1 MVRFKDKKTISKDS
15 LTDSDIIPITDM
27 EDNAQDKKVTIGQL
41 KEYFAGGVAT
51 TDRLGLVKVD
61 GTTISVLED
70 GTISNVGGSWGTIT
84 GELKDQKDLQTAL
97 NAKQDKL
104 TAGEGILIE
113 DNTIYNTK
121 TSVNWGSVEGEIEN
135 QIDLKNKFDI
145 QNMYETKNVS
155 TDPKGYQ
162 QLLNMK
168 ESALIGS
175 TYNSSK
181 FEILNNAVQVTEEGV
196 ASGFT
201 SDYNLQLVSDE
212 INLKQNINIRLKVSV
227 TFLKDQVA
235 ATVDQFI
242 TSVFGRL
249 GIDSTTGKFF
259 IGKNSYNLGALHGTF
274 VAQEGDELD
283 LLLTADVNKNVSL
296 SISTDGGT
304 NWTPDIQGTFD
315 TSYAT
320 WAGSGI
326 PFALGRGDTGNPW
339 LGTIDLSKLTVDI
352 DGVNV
357 FNGSSPVYKT
367 GIDTITINNETVEI
381 PYILSK
387 TGSKIADVAYRDKVQ
402 ELYAQN
408 GYAPYYTIDETNQN
422 FTLPMGEIYG
432 MIASVNTN
440 ADDKVSKSGDTMT
453 GDLTIVSPRATVY
466 SQSTQLELGA
476 IPESTV
482 YGGRLLMR
490 DKNGKATVAIQ
501 NATAADG
508 TNVLQMITRYPDDS
522 AWGASIELGSK
533 NGAPYISMPTNQKSQ
548 ITTWGFP
555 NYGKA
560 VKKKGATVYQAT
572 TNVWVRVQ
580 NHTNLGGGQGFLYA
594 GTTSSPTT
602 KVCRWGGNVA
612 SGEWI
617 FYPIPKGWYY
627 KADTNGL
634 DGLTEFPCAGEV

>member
-61 GTTISVLED
+61 GTTISVSED

-84 GELKDQKDLQTAL
+84 GKLKDQKDLQTAL

-135 QIDLKNKFDI
+135 QIDLKNKLDV

-212 INLKQNINIRLKVSV
+212 INFKQNINIRLKVSV

-283 LLLTADVNKNVSL
+283 LLLTADVDKNVSL
-296 SISTDGGT
+296 SISTDGGA

-352 DGVNV
+352 DGINV

-367 GIDTITINNETVEI
+367 GVDTITINNETVEI

-402 ELYAQN
+402 ELYTQN
-408 GYAPYYTIDETNQN
+408 GYAPYYTIDEANQN

-432 MIASVNTN
+432 MINQVNTN
-440 ADDKVSKSGDTMT
+440 ADDKVSKTGDTMT
-453 GDLTIVSPRATVY
+453 GDLTLISPRATLY
-466 SQSTQLELGA
+466 SNSTQLELGS
-476 IPESTV
+476 IPESRV
-482 YGGRLLMR
+482 WGGRILMS

-501 NATAADG
+501 NATATNG
-508 TNVLQMITRYPDDS
+508 TNVLQMVTRQPDDS
-522 AWGASIELGSK
+522 DWGAFIEIGSK
-533 NGAPYISMPTNQKSQ
+533 DGNTYISMPTNQKSQ

-555 NYGKA
+555 NYA
-560 VKKKGATVYQAT
+560 KGIARTGNTVYQVT
-572 TNVWVRVQ
+572 TNVWVKVQ
-580 NHTNLGGGQGFLYA
+580 NNTNLGGRSGYLYV
-594 GTTSSPTT
+594 GTTSSPNLQI
-602 KVCRWGGNVA
+602 VRWGGNVA
-612 SGEWI
+612 SAEAI

-627 KADTNGL
+627 KADAIGL
-634 DGLTEFPCAGEV
+634 EELSEFPCAGEG